1 MDQALPDRTM
11 LHRASTGRRGPRP
24 AAHRVE
30 WGAVNMASTDLVSE
44 LQRLQ
49 LMVNAVRKAMR
60 DDDTEAAKLL
70 IGVTERLLMLS
81 EVAEAS
87 ALADEEV
94 VQTQLRH
101 VADLTD
107 PG

>member
-1 MDQALPDRTM
+1 
-11 LHRASTGRRGPRP
+11 
-24 AAHRVE
+24 
-30 WGAVNMASTDLVSE
+30 MASNELISE

-60 DDDTEAAKLL
+60 EEDTEAARLL
-70 IGVTERLLMLS
+70 IGVTERLLMLK

-94 VQTQLRH
+94 VQTRLRH

-107 PG
+107 PD

>member
-1 MDQALPDRTM
+1 
-11 LHRASTGRRGPRP
+11 
-24 AAHRVE
+24 
-30 WGAVNMASTDLVSE
+30 MASTDLVSE

-94 VQTQLRH
+94 VQARLRH
-101 VADLTD
+101 VSDLTD
-107 PG
+107 PD

>member
-1 MDQALPDRTM
+1 M
-11 LHRASTGRRGPRP
+11 ASERRDGGTKTFLDLRP
-24 AAHRVE
+24 ASCRGTRFE
-30 WGAVNMASTDLVSE
+30 
-44 LQRLQ
+44 
-49 LMVNAVRKAMR
+49 R

-94 VQTQLRH
+94 VQARLRH

-107 PG
+107 PD

>member
-1 MDQALPDRTM
+1 
-11 LHRASTGRRGPRP
+11 
-24 AAHRVE
+24 
-30 WGAVNMASTDLVSE
+30 MASTDLVSE

-70 IGVTERLLMLS
+70 IGVTERLLLLS
-81 EVAEAS
+81 EVAEAT

-94 VQTQLRH
+94 VQARLRH

-107 PG
+107 PD

>member
-1 MDQALPDRTM
+1 
-11 LHRASTGRRGPRP
+11 
-24 AAHRVE
+24 
-30 WGAVNMASTDLVSE
+30 MASTDLVSE

-70 IGVTERLLMLS
+70 IGVTERLLLLS

-94 VQTQLRH
+94 VQARLRH

-107 PG
+107 PD

>member
-1 MDQALPDRTM
+1 MVRTE
-11 LHRASTGRRGPRP
+11 LI
-24 AAHRVE
+24 
-30 WGAVNMASTDLVSE
+30 SE

-49 LMVNAVRKAMR
+49 LMVNAVRKALR
-60 DDDTEAAKLL
+60 SEDTEAAKLL

-94 VQTQLRH
+94 VQTGLRH

-107 PG
+107 PD

>member
-1 MDQALPDRTM
+1 
-11 LHRASTGRRGPRP
+11 
-24 AAHRVE
+24 
-30 WGAVNMASTDLVSE
+30 MASNELISE

-49 LMVNAVRKAMR
+49 LMINAVRKALR

-70 IGVTERLLMLS
+70 LGVAERLLLLK

-94 VQTQLRH
+94 LEAR
-101 VADLTD
+101 ARPGPDLTHPD
-107 PG
+107 

>member
-1 MDQALPDRTM
+1 
-11 LHRASTGRRGPRP
+11 
-24 AAHRVE
+24 
-30 WGAVNMASTDLVSE
+30 MASTDLVSE

-70 IGVTERLLMLS
+70 IGVTERLLLLS

-87 ALADEEV
+87 ALADEDV
-94 VQTQLRH
+94 VQARLRH

-107 PG
+107 PD

>member
-1 MDQALPDRTM
+1 
-11 LHRASTGRRGPRP
+11 
-24 AAHRVE
+24 
-30 WGAVNMASTDLVSE
+30 MASTDLVSE

>member
-1 MDQALPDRTM
+1 
-11 LHRASTGRRGPRP
+11 
-24 AAHRVE
+24 
-30 WGAVNMASTDLVSE
+30 MASTDLISE

-49 LMVNAVRKAMR
+49 LMVNAVRKALR
-60 DDDTEAAKLL
+60 SDDTEAAKLL
-70 IGVTERLLMLS
+70 IGVAERLLMLS

-94 VQTQLRH
+94 VRARLRH

-107 PG
+107 PD

>member
-1 MDQALPDRTM
+1 
-11 LHRASTGRRGPRP
+11 
-24 AAHRVE
+24 
-30 WGAVNMASTDLVSE
+30 MASSDLISE

-49 LMVNAVRKAMR
+49 LMINAVRKALR
-60 DDDTEAAKLL
+60 NEDTEAAKLL

-81 EVAEAS
+81 AVAEAS

-94 VQTQLRH
+94 VQTRLRH

-107 PG
+107 PD